1 MNGRDV
7 SHPATLPLI
16 GLYGGTFDPLHRGH
30 LEPVQALAQALQL
43 THVRLMPNNVPPH
56 RPQPVASA
64 AQRAE
69 MVRLVCAAHPLFVPD
84 LRELQRSTPSY
95 TIETLEDVR
104 GELGPQ
110 QPLAFIIGQD
120 SLLTLPSW
128 FRWQELTD
136 YAHLLVCARPGYAR
150 MPDDAVFQ
158 RWLRPR
164 LTTDSNVLHHQ
175 PAGAVLL
182 AETPELP
189 ISATVIRQRLQNGQP
204 CDDWLPCEVATYIAQ
219 HGLYSSR

>member
-1 MNGRDV
+1 MSGHAL
-7 SHPATLPLI
+7 SPAATLPLI

-30 LEPVQALAQALQL
+30 LEPVQALARTLQL
-43 THVRLMPNNVPPH
+43 SQVRLMPNNVPPH

-69 MVRLVCAAHPLFVPD
+69 MVRLACAANPLFVPD

-95 TIETLEDVR
+95 TIETLEEVR
-104 GELGPQ
+104 REIGPR

-136 YAHLLVCARPGYAR
+136 YAHLLVCARPGYER
-150 MPDDAVFQ
+150 MPDDAEFQ
-158 RWLRPR
+158 RWLHPH
-164 LTTDSNVLHHQ
+164 LTTDCNVLHHQ
-175 PAGAVLL
+175 PAGTVFL
-182 AETPELP
+182 AETPEYP
-189 ISATVIRQRLQNGQP
+189 ISATAIRQRLQNGQP
-204 CDDWLPCEVATYIAQ
+204 CDDWLTCEVATYITQ